1 MGFAHLHV
9 HSEYSLLDGA
19 CRIGPLIERAK
30 ELGQTALAIT
40 DHGVMYGAVAFYKA
54 AVAAGIRPIIGCE
67 VYVAPRGMTDRVHG
81 VDDAYT
87 HLILLCRDE
96 TGYHNLCYLV
106 SAAFERGFYG
116 KPRIDWPLLHKHADG
131 LICLSGCV
139 AGDIPRAVLRG
150 DYEAAKA
157 RAVELQE
164 LFGEGN
170 FYLELQNHHMTDEAR
185 VRAALLRI
193 HRETGI
199 PLAATN
205 DVHYIK
211 KQDAYDQD
219 VLLCIQTGQT
229 LDSPDRL
236 RFPNDEFYL
245 KSEAEMRALFDEYP
259 DAVENTQRIADRCHF
274 DFTFGHYHL
283 PRFLLPEGE
292 TDADAYLTKLCARG
306 FEKRYGDR
314 PEVRKR
320 LDYELNMIRR
330 MGFVDYFLIVSDFI
344 GYAKA
349 QHIPVG
355 PGRGSAAG
363 SVVSY
368 CLGITDVDPVQ
379 YNLYFERF
387 LNPERVSMPDI
398 DVDFCV
404 QRRGEVIDYVI
415 RKYGADHVAQI
426 VTFGTMAARAENFY
440 EPFADMMRRVQAWP
454 IVLADGLQLGRS
466 PIEARTLVSLTAK
479 QLPSYGGSSQTA
491 ADDIA
496 HYRNLGYRVVVLAGD
511 MRRARILCEFLD
523 GHGIHAAADEHPD
536 ALPEP
541 GQCLVT
547 PGSLSAGIEF
557 PYARL
562 AILTDTQIAASGL
575 RRARHK
581 KQTNREKIN
590 SYTDLSVGDL
600 VVHEYHGI
608 GRFAG
613 IVQMPVDGAVKDY
626 IKISYAGADTL
637 YVPAT
642 QLDLVSK
649 YIGAGEDRPVKLSK
663 MGGTEW
669 ARTKTR
675 AKAAAKS
682 MAKELTALYAARS
695 RTKGHAFAPDSP
707 WQTEFEEH
715 FGYPETDDQLR
726 CIDEIKADM
735 EKPVPMDRL
744 LCGDVGYGKTEV
756 ALRAVMKCVLDGR
769 QAAILVPTTVL
780 AQQHYQTAVQRFYGF
795 PVEIRMLS
803 RFCSQGQ
810 IRQTLA
816 DMRSGKCDL
825 VIGTHKLL
833 QKNIE
838 FKNLGLLIVDE
849 EQRFGVAHKEHIKEM
864 SRAVDVLTLSAT
876 PIPRTLNMALSG
888 IRDMSTIEEPPQ
900 DRIPVQ
906 TFVMEHDWNVLC
918 DAMRRELQ
926 RGGQV
931 YYLHNRIENI
941 ERTALRISKMLDG
954 AVVDVAH
961 GQMNEEQLSTVMER
975 MVTGETQILVCTT
988 IIETGIDI
996 PNVNTLI
1003 IEDADRMGLA
1013 QLHQLRGRVGRSNR
1027 RASAYLTFRR
1037 GRELSEIAEKR
1048 LSAIREFAEFNSG
1061 FRIAMRDLEIRGAG
1075 SLLGAEQ
1082 SGHMIDVG
1090 YDMYLK
1096 LLEEAVLEERG
1107 EKPEQ
1112 RAECAADLAVSANI
1126 PESYVPSQ
1134 EQRMDLYRRIAL
1146 VRTEAEADD
1155 LMDEVIDRFGDPP
1168 PSVYTLV
1175 QVALLRADAGK
1186 VGVTDISQ
1194 KNGCL
1199 KFLLAQFDMQK
1210 VSALYARPEFK
1221 GRLKVDAGAKPGV
1234 ILRLKT
1240 RTHVIEQARAFVSA
1254 WADAQGDRA

>member
-1 MGFAHLHV
+1 MAQGMNKLNEALASLPEVRELLLSLDAGTSPIAVSGLSGV
-9 HSEYSLLDGA
+9 HRAQLISAVREKTQRPLLIVCADENEANRMALDLTALLGEEASLLFAREWQLRDRVAASHGWEQQ
-19 CRIGPLIERAK
+19 RIGSLCRLAAGEAPVLVATVDGLMQRTLPPDALHSAVTQITPGARFDLNVLSKKLVESGYTRAETVEGVGQFALRGGILDIYSPLSAPVRVEFFDDEVDAMGEFDLATQRRTQNVKTLTVLPAAEVLPALSDGGREKMLERLSRAAQKIEKKATDSPIVKTLRGDIERLANDLPLGGMDRYLAACYPDEVCALDYLSPDTLIAVSDGMRVLERSKNYHWELSEDVKPLIEEGVLCGEFAS
-30 ELGQTALAIT
+30 LALSQEALS
-40 DHGVMYGAVAFYKA
+40 HRMSAFP
-54 AVAAGIRPIIGCE
+54 V
-67 VYVAPRGMTDRVHG
+67 
-81 VDDAYT
+81 
-87 HLILLCRDE
+87 LLLDSLPTSR
-96 TGYHNLCYLV
+96 NLL
-106 SAAFERGFYG
+106 
-116 KPRIDWPLLHKHADG
+116 P
-131 LICLSGCV
+131 
-139 AGDIPRAVLRG
+139 PRAILSMN
-150 DYEAAKA
+150 A
-157 RAVELQE
+157 R
-164 LFGEGN
+164 
-170 FYLELQNHHMTDEAR
+170 
-185 VRAALLRI
+185 
-193 HRETGI
+193 
-199 PLAATN
+199 
-205 DVHYIK
+205 
-211 KQDAYDQD
+211 
-219 VLLCIQTGQT
+219 
-229 LDSPDRL
+229 S
-236 RFPNDEFYL
+236 
-245 KSEAEMRALFDEYP
+245 
-259 DAVENTQRIADRCHF
+259 
-274 DFTFGHYHL
+274 
-283 PRFLLPEGE
+283 
-292 TDADAYLTKLCARG
+292 
-306 FEKRYGDR
+306 
-314 PEVRKR
+314 
-320 LDYELNMIRR
+320 
-330 MGFVDYFLIVSDFI
+330 
-344 GYAKA
+344 
-349 QHIPVG
+349 
-355 PGRGSAAG
+355 
-363 SVVSY
+363 
-368 CLGITDVDPVQ
+368 
-379 YNLYFERF
+379 
-387 LNPERVSMPDI
+387 
-398 DVDFCV
+398 
-404 QRRGEVIDYVI
+404 
-415 RKYGADHVAQI
+415 
-426 VTFGTMAARAENFY
+426 
-440 EPFADMMRRVQAWP
+440 
-454 IVLADGLQLGRS
+454 
-466 PIEARTLVSLTAK
+466 
-479 QLPSYGGSSQTA
+479 LPSYGGSLETA
-491 ADDIA
+491 
-496 HYRNLGYRVVVLAGD
+496 AGD
-511 MRRARILCEFLD
+511 MERYLGAGCGVLVLCGNETRAKNLQRLLEERGLRAQLD
-523 GHGIHAAADEHPD
+523 LKNTR
-536 ALPEP
+536 LPVPHETVI
-541 GQCLVT
+541 GL
-547 PGSLSAGIEF
+547 GALSAGSEY
-557 PYARL
+557 PQL
-562 AILTDTQIAASGL
+562 KLVILTEGQLTAPLSGKRAKARPKKETSARAAL
-575 RRARHK
+575 R
-581 KQTNREKIN
+581 
-590 SYTDLSVGDL
+590 SYEDLSPGDL
-600 VVHEYHGI
+600 VVHVHHGI

-613 IVQMPVDGAVKDY
+613 IERMRVDGVDKDY
-626 IKISYAGADTL
+626 IKICYAGNDSL

-642 QLDLVSK
+642 QLDMVSK
-649 YIGAGEDRPVKLSK
+649 YIGGHGEDEDGQPRAKLSK
-663 MGGTEW
+663 LGGTDW
-669 ARTKTR
+669 SR
-675 AKAAAKS
+675 AKTKARAAAKDL
-682 MAKELTALYAARS
+682 AKGLIALYAERQ
-695 RTKGHAFAPDSP
+695 RRPGFAFSPDSP
-707 WQTEFEEH
+707 WQKEFEEA
-715 FGYPETDDQLR
+715 FDYEETDDQLR
-726 CIDEIKADM
+726 AIAEIKSDM
-735 EKPVPMDRL
+735 ERSTPMDRL

>member
-1 MGFAHLHV
+1 MFLVAQAEQLFGDTEAAALPALLESGRLPARISGLPASARALLAASMHAQLDAPVLAVCPDEAAAELFQKDLSALLGQDVPLLTARDYTFYTVESVSRQTEQKRLSALYALAAGTAPAVVCTVSGLLQRAMPKEKLLQAAFEIRDGSSLPPEDAEDALLRCGYLRTAQVEGPGQFSRRGGILDFFSPAYPQPVRVEFWGDDVDSMGFFDPE
-9 HSEYSLLDGA
+9 SQRRTQPLDS
-19 CRIGPLIERAK
+19 CRILPAAETLPPLYPGGSAALGEKLQKLAGRAAAKKDSDTAQKLAEALRADGEKLCADCVLPAADRYMGFVYDTFATALDYLAPEAAVLIDQPARCAERAK
-30 ELGQTALAIT
+30 E
-40 DHGVMYGAVAFYKA
+40 
-54 AVAAGIRPIIGCE
+54 
-67 VYVAPRGMTDRVHG
+67 
-81 VDDAYT
+81 YT
-87 HLILLCRDE
+87 TQLRE
-96 TGYHNLCYLV
+96 
-106 SAAFERGFYG
+106 
-116 KPRIDWPLLHKHADG
+116 
-131 LICLSGCV
+131 
-139 AGDIPRAVLRG
+139 DI
-150 DYEAAKA
+150 
-157 RAVELQE
+157 
-164 LFGEGN
+164 
-170 FYLELQNHHMTDEAR
+170 
-185 VRAALLRI
+185 ALL
-193 HRETGI
+193 
-199 PLAATN
+199 
-205 DVHYIK
+205 
-211 KQDAYDQD
+211 
-219 VLLCIQTGQT
+219 
-229 LDSPDRL
+229 
-236 RFPNDEFYL
+236 
-245 KSEAEMRALFDEYP
+245 
-259 DAVENTQRIADRCHF
+259 
-274 DFTFGHYHL
+274 
-283 PRFLLPEGE
+283 
-292 TDADAYLTKLCARG
+292 
-306 FEKRYGDR
+306 
-314 PEVRKR
+314 VR
-320 LDYELNMIRR
+320 
-330 MGFVDYFLIVSDFI
+330 S
-344 GYAKA
+344 
-349 QHIPVG
+349 
-355 PGRGSAAG
+355 
-363 SVVSY
+363 
-368 CLGITDVDPVQ
+368 
-379 YNLYFERF
+379 
-387 LNPERVSMPDI
+387 
-398 DVDFCV
+398 
-404 QRRGEVIDYVI
+404 
-415 RKYGADHVAQI
+415 
-426 VTFGTMAARAENFY
+426 GTMAARAENFY

-803 RFCSQGQ
+803 RFCTQSQV
-810 IRQTLA
+810 RQTLA

-906 TFVMEHDWNVLC
+906 TFVMEHDWGVIA
-918 DAMRRELQ
+918 DAIRRELQ

-931 YYLHNRIENI
+931 YYLHNRVEDI
-941 ERTALRISKMLDG
+941 ERTTKRLHELLDDVTI
-954 AVVDVAH
+954 AVAH
-961 GQMNEEQLSTVMER
+961 GQMDKAMLSNVMER
-975 MVTGETQILVCTT
+975 VVSGEVQVLVCTT

-1003 IEDADRMGLA
+1003 IEDADKLGLA
-1013 QLHQLRGRVGRSNR
+1013 QLHQIRGRVGRSTR
-1027 RASAYLTFRR
+1027 SASAYLTFRR
-1037 GRELSEIAEKR
+1037 DKVLTEVAEKR
-1048 LSAIREFAEFNSG
+1048 LNAIRDFAQFGSG
-1061 FRIAMRDLEIRGAG
+1061 IKIAMRDLEIRGAG
-1075 SLLGAEQ
+1075 NLLGAEQ

-1090 YDMYLK
+1090 YDMYMK
-1096 LLEEAVLEERG
+1096 LLSEAVLEARG
-1107 EKPEQ
+1107 IEVPT
-1112 RAECAADLAVSANI
+1112 RAECSADLAVAANI
-1126 PESYVPSQ
+1126 PDRYISSP
-1134 EQRMDLYRRIAL
+1134 EQRMDIYRRIAL
-1146 VRTEAEADD
+1146 IRTEEEADD
-1155 LMDEVIDRFGDPP
+1155 LTDELIDRFGETPP
-1168 PSVYTLV
+1168 GVNALIH
-1175 QVALLRADAGK
+1175 VALLRGEAGRA
-1186 VGVTDISQ
+1186 GITDISQ
-1194 KNGCL
+1194 KQGTL
-1199 KFLLAQFDMQK
+1199 RFTLSDFDMEK
-1210 VSALYARPEFK
+1210 VSALYAREEYK
-1221 GRLKVDAGAKPGV
+1221 NRLRVEAGSKPCLSLKIKNKNRV
-1234 ILRLKT
+1234 IDEARSFAADWAACGQT
-1240 RTHVIEQARAFVSA
+1240 AEQST
-1254 WADAQGDRA
+1254 

>member
-1 MGFAHLHV
+1 MFLVAQAEQLFGDTEAAALPALLESGRLPARISGLPASARALLAASMHAQLDAPVLAVCPDEAAAELFQKDLSALLGQDVPLLTARDYTFYTVESVSRQTEQKRLSALYALAAGTAPAVVCTVSGLLQRAMPKEKLLQAAFEIRDGSSLPPEDAEDALLRCGYLRTAQVEGPGQFSRRGGILDFFSPAYPQPVRVEFWGDDVDSMGFFDPE
-9 HSEYSLLDGA
+9 SQRRTQPLDS
-19 CRIGPLIERAK
+19 CRILPAAETLPPLYPGGSAALGEKLQKLAGRAAAKKDSDTAQKLAEALRADGEKLCADCVLPAADRYMGFVYDTFATALDYLAPEAAVLIDQPARCAERAK
-30 ELGQTALAIT
+30 E
-40 DHGVMYGAVAFYKA
+40 
-54 AVAAGIRPIIGCE
+54 
-67 VYVAPRGMTDRVHG
+67 
-81 VDDAYT
+81 YT
-87 HLILLCRDE
+87 TQLRE
-96 TGYHNLCYLV
+96 
-106 SAAFERGFYG
+106 
-116 KPRIDWPLLHKHADG
+116 
-131 LICLSGCV
+131 
-139 AGDIPRAVLRG
+139 DI
-150 DYEAAKA
+150 
-157 RAVELQE
+157 
-164 LFGEGN
+164 
-170 FYLELQNHHMTDEAR
+170 
-185 VRAALLRI
+185 ALL
-193 HRETGI
+193 
-199 PLAATN
+199 
-205 DVHYIK
+205 
-211 KQDAYDQD
+211 
-219 VLLCIQTGQT
+219 
-229 LDSPDRL
+229 
-236 RFPNDEFYL
+236 
-245 KSEAEMRALFDEYP
+245 
-259 DAVENTQRIADRCHF
+259 
-274 DFTFGHYHL
+274 
-283 PRFLLPEGE
+283 
-292 TDADAYLTKLCARG
+292 
-306 FEKRYGDR
+306 
-314 PEVRKR
+314 VR
-320 LDYELNMIRR
+320 
-330 MGFVDYFLIVSDFI
+330 S
-344 GYAKA
+344 
-349 QHIPVG
+349 
-355 PGRGSAAG
+355 
-363 SVVSY
+363 
-368 CLGITDVDPVQ
+368 
-379 YNLYFERF
+379 
-387 LNPERVSMPDI
+387 
-398 DVDFCV
+398 
-404 QRRGEVIDYVI
+404 
-415 RKYGADHVAQI
+415 
-426 VTFGTMAARAENFY
+426 GTMAARAENFY

-756 ALRAVMKCVLDGR
+756 ALRAVMKCILDGK

-780 AQQHYQTAVQRFYGF
+780 AQQHYATAVNRFRSF
-795 PVEIRMLS
+795 PVNIEVLS
-803 RFCSQGQ
+803 RFRTPAQVRD
-810 IRQTLA
+810 ILA
-816 DMRSGKCDL
+816 RTQAGKVDL
-825 VIGTHKLL
+825 LIGTHKLL
-833 QKNIE
+833 QKDLQ
-838 FKNLGLLIVDE
+838 FHDLGLLVIDE
-849 EQRFGVAHKEHIKEM
+849 EQRFGVTHKEKLRE
-864 SRAVDVLTLSAT
+864 RARQVDTLTLSAT

-888 IRDMSTIEEPPQ
+888 IRDMSTIEEPPH
-900 DRIPVQ
+900 DRQPVQ
-906 TFVMEHDWNVLC
+906 TYVMEHEWPVI
-918 DAMRRELQ
+918 AEAIRRELS

-931 YYLHNRIENI
+931 YYLHNRVENI
-941 ERTALRISKMLDG
+941 ESTAGRLRQWLGEDAAIG
-954 AVVDVAH
+954 IAH
-961 GQMNEEQLSTVMER
+961 GKMAERELSSVMQQMAD
-975 MVTGETQILVCTT
+975 GEIQVLVCTT

-1003 IEDADRMGLA
+1003 IEDADRLGLS
-1013 QLHQLRGRVGRSNR
+1013 QLHQIRGRIGRSAR
-1027 RASAYLTFRR
+1027 RAYAYLTYRP
-1037 GRELSEIAEKR
+1037 GKVLTEVAGKR
-1048 LSAIREFAEFNSG
+1048 LSAIREYVAFGSG

-1075 SLLGAEQ
+1075 NLLGPEQ
-1082 SGHMIDVG
+1082 SGYLMSVG
-1090 YDMYLK
+1090 YDMYLR
-1096 LLEEAVLEERG
+1096 LLNDAVLEQQGR
-1107 EKPEQ
+1107 EKDIRPD
-1112 RAECAADLAVSANI
+1112 CSADLATSAHI
-1126 PESYVPSQ
+1126 PERYVPSAH
-1134 EQRMDLYRRIAL
+1134 QRMDLYRRMAAIRTTEEASDL
-1146 VRTEAEADD
+1146 V
-1155 LMDEVIDRFGDPP
+1155 DELTDRYGDPP
-1168 PSVYTLV
+1168 KPVMALLD
-1175 QVALLRADAGK
+1175 VALLRAAAADVFITDITQRAGVVAFTFDSRVDVPSLMAVCSMPGYRNRLRLSAGEPPRLRLHLAPGEDALSAAGK
-1186 VGVTDISQ
+1186 LT
-1194 KNGCL
+1194 
-1199 KFLLAQFDMQK
+1199 
-1210 VSALYARPEFK
+1210 EE
-1221 GRLKVDAGAKPGV
+1221 
-1234 ILRLKT
+1234 LRLKK
-1240 RTHVIEQARAFVSA
+1240 EELGKAARE
-1254 WADAQGDRA
+1254 GDNL

>member
-1 MGFAHLHV
+1 MFLVAQAGQLFGDTEAAALPALLESGRLPARISGLPASARALLTASMHAQLDAPVLAVCPDEAAAELFQKDLSALLGQDVPLLTARDYTFYTVESVSRQTEQKRLSALYALAAGTAPAVVCTVSGLLQRAMPKEKLLQAAFEIRDGSSLPPEDAEDALLRCGYLRTAQVEGAGQFSRRGGILDFFSPAYPQPVRVEFWGDDVDSMGFFDPESQRRTQPLE
-9 HSEYSLLDGA
+9 S
-19 CRIGPLIERAK
+19 CRILPAAETLPPLYPGGSAALGEKLQKLAGRAAAKKDNDTAQKLAESLRADGEKLCNDCVLPAADRYMGFVYDAFATALDYLAPEAAVLIDQPARCAERAK
-30 ELGQTALAIT
+30 EYTAQL
-40 DHGVMYGAVAFYKA
+40 
-54 AVAAGIRPIIGCE
+54 RE
-67 VYVAPRGMTDRVHG
+67 
-81 VDDAYT
+81 
-87 HLILLCRDE
+87 
-96 TGYHNLCYLV
+96 
-106 SAAFERGFYG
+106 
-116 KPRIDWPLLHKHADG
+116 
-131 LICLSGCV
+131 
-139 AGDIPRAVLRG
+139 DI
-150 DYEAAKA
+150 
-157 RAVELQE
+157 
-164 LFGEGN
+164 
-170 FYLELQNHHMTDEAR
+170 
-185 VRAALLRI
+185 ALL
-193 HRETGI
+193 
-199 PLAATN
+199 
-205 DVHYIK
+205 
-211 KQDAYDQD
+211 
-219 VLLCIQTGQT
+219 
-229 LDSPDRL
+229 
-236 RFPNDEFYL
+236 
-245 KSEAEMRALFDEYP
+245 
-259 DAVENTQRIADRCHF
+259 
-274 DFTFGHYHL
+274 
-283 PRFLLPEGE
+283 
-292 TDADAYLTKLCARG
+292 
-306 FEKRYGDR
+306 
-314 PEVRKR
+314 VR
-320 LDYELNMIRR
+320 
-330 MGFVDYFLIVSDFI
+330 S
-344 GYAKA
+344 
-349 QHIPVG
+349 
-355 PGRGSAAG
+355 
-363 SVVSY
+363 
-368 CLGITDVDPVQ
+368 
-379 YNLYFERF
+379 
-387 LNPERVSMPDI
+387 
-398 DVDFCV
+398 
-404 QRRGEVIDYVI
+404 
-415 RKYGADHVAQI
+415 
-426 VTFGTMAARAENFY
+426 GTMAARAETFY

-496 HYRNLGYRVVVLAGD
+496 HYQNLGYRVVVLAGD

-523 GHGIHAAADEHPD
+523 GHGIHAAAAEHPD

-547 PGSLSAGIEF
+547 TGSLSAGIEF

-575 RRARHK
+575 RRAKHK

-833 QKNIE
+833 QKNIA

-849 EQRFGVAHKEHIKEM
+849 EQRFGVTHKERLKEL
-864 SRAVDVLTLSAT
+864 SRGVDVLTLSAT

-888 IRDMSTIEEPPQ
+888 LRDMSTIEQPPQ
-900 DRIPVQ
+900 DRYPVQ
-906 TFVMEHDWNVLC
+906 TFVLEHQDGIL
-918 DAMRRELQ
+918 DEAMRRELA

-931 YYLHNRIENI
+931 YYLHNRVESIDQCAAKI
-941 ERTALRISKMLDG
+941 KQRIPE
-954 AVVDVAH
+954 AEVAVAH
-961 GQMNEEQLSTVMER
+961 GKMNEEQLGDVMQS
-975 MVTGETQILVCTT
+975 MSNGEIQILVCTT

-1003 IEDADRMGLA
+1003 IEDADRLGLA
-1013 QLHQLRGRVGRSNR
+1013 QLHQIRGRVGRSSR
-1027 RASAYLTFRR
+1027 HAYAYLTFRK
-1037 GRELSEIAEKR
+1037 GKVLSEIAEKR
-1048 LSAIREFAEFNSG
+1048 LDTIREYAEFGSG
-1061 FRIAMRDLEIRGAG
+1061 FKIAMRDLEIRGAG
-1075 SLLGAEQ
+1075 DLLGAEQ
-1082 SGHMIDVG
+1082 SGHMMTVG

-1096 LLEEAVLEERG
+1096 LLEDAVLEERG
-1107 EKPEQ
+1107 EAAQKEPE
-1112 RAECAADLAVSANI
+1112 CTADLTVTANI
-1126 PESYVPSQ
+1126 NKDYVASG
-1134 EQRMDLYRRIAL
+1134 EQRMDLYRRMAAI
-1146 VRTEAEADD
+1146 RTQEDADE
-1155 LMDEVIDRFGDPP
+1155 LLDEIVDRFGDPP
-1168 PSVYTLV
+1168 KGVMNLIAI
-1175 QVALLRADAGK
+1175 ALLRARAAAAGITEITQKDGAVLLSLSTMDFAAISACCAEAQFKGRIFFSAGK
-1186 VGVTDISQ
+1186 VPMLSVKLKKAEDPLKLATQLVGVYAA
-1194 KNGCL
+1194 L
-1199 KFLLAQFDMQK
+1199 RAQT
-1210 VSALYARPEFK
+1210 
-1221 GRLKVDAGAKPGV
+1221 AG
-1234 ILRLKT
+1234 T
-1240 RTHVIEQARAFVSA
+1240 
-1254 WADAQGDRA
+1254 

>member
-1 MGFAHLHV
+1 MFLVAQAGQLFGDTEAAALPALLESGRLPARISGLPASARALLAASMHAQLDAPVLAVCPDEAAAELFQKDLSALLGQDVPLLTARDYTFYTVESVSRQTEQKRLSALYALAAGTAPAVVCTVSGLLQRAMPKKKLLQAAFEIRDGSSLPPEDAEDALLRCGYLRTAQVEGAGQFSRRGGILDFFSPAYPQPVRVEFWGDDVDSMGFFDPESQRRTQPLE
-9 HSEYSLLDGA
+9 S
-19 CRIGPLIERAK
+19 CRILPAAETLPPLYPGGSAALGEKLQKLAGRAAAKKDNDTAQKLAESLRADGEKLCNDCVLPAADRYMGFVYDAFATALDYLAPEAAVLIDQPARCAERAK
-30 ELGQTALAIT
+30 EYTAQ
-40 DHGVMYGAVAFYKA
+40 
-54 AVAAGIRPIIGCE
+54 
-67 VYVAPRGMTDRVHG
+67 
-81 VDDAYT
+81 
-87 HLILLCRDE
+87 
-96 TGYHNLCYLV
+96 
-106 SAAFERGFYG
+106 
-116 KPRIDWPLLHKHADG
+116 
-131 LICLSGCV
+131 
-139 AGDIPRAVLRG
+139 LRE
-150 DYEAAKA
+150 D
-157 RAVELQE
+157 V
-164 LFGEGN
+164 
-170 FYLELQNHHMTDEAR
+170 
-185 VRAALLRI
+185 ALL
-193 HRETGI
+193 
-199 PLAATN
+199 
-205 DVHYIK
+205 
-211 KQDAYDQD
+211 
-219 VLLCIQTGQT
+219 
-229 LDSPDRL
+229 
-236 RFPNDEFYL
+236 
-245 KSEAEMRALFDEYP
+245 
-259 DAVENTQRIADRCHF
+259 
-274 DFTFGHYHL
+274 
-283 PRFLLPEGE
+283 
-292 TDADAYLTKLCARG
+292 
-306 FEKRYGDR
+306 
-314 PEVRKR
+314 VR
-320 LDYELNMIRR
+320 
-330 MGFVDYFLIVSDFI
+330 S
-344 GYAKA
+344 
-349 QHIPVG
+349 
-355 PGRGSAAG
+355 
-363 SVVSY
+363 
-368 CLGITDVDPVQ
+368 
-379 YNLYFERF
+379 
-387 LNPERVSMPDI
+387 
-398 DVDFCV
+398 
-404 QRRGEVIDYVI
+404 
-415 RKYGADHVAQI
+415 
-426 VTFGTMAARAENFY
+426 GTMAARAETFY

-496 HYRNLGYRVVVLAGD
+496 HYQNLGYRVVVLAGD

-523 GHGIHAAADEHPD
+523 GHGIHAAAAEHPD

-547 PGSLSAGIEF
+547 AGSLSAGIEF
-557 PYARL
+557 PYAKL

-575 RRARHK
+575 RRAKHK
-581 KQTNREKIN
+581 KQSNREKIN

-803 RFCSQGQ
+803 RFCTQSQV
-810 IRQTLA
+810 RQTLA
-816 DMRSGKCDL
+816 DMRTGKCDL

-900 DRIPVQ
+900 DRYPVQ
-906 TFVMEHDWNVLC
+906 TFVLEHNETLLL
-918 DAMRRELQ
+918 DAIRRELE

-931 YYLHNRIENI
+931 FYLHNRVETIDKCAARI
-941 ERTALRISKMLDG
+941 KALLGDAG
-954 AVVDVAH
+954 EVGVAH
-961 GQMNEEQLSTVMER
+961 GKMGEEALSDVMQR
-975 MVTGETQILVCTT
+975 MSEGELQVLVCTT
-988 IIETGIDI
+988 IIETGLDI

-1003 IEDADRMGLA
+1003 IEDADRLGLA
-1013 QLHQLRGRVGRSNR
+1013 QLHQLRGRVGRSSR
-1027 RASAYLTFRR
+1027 HAYAYLTFRK
-1037 GRELSEIAEKR
+1037 GKVLSEIAEKR
-1048 LSAIREFAEFNSG
+1048 LSAIREYAEFGSG
-1061 FRIAMRDLEIRGAG
+1061 FKIAMRDLEIRGAG
-1075 SLLGAEQ
+1075 DLLGAEQ
-1082 SGHMIDVG
+1082 SGHMLSVG

-1096 LLEEAVLEERG
+1096 LLEDAVLEERG
-1107 EKPEQ
+1107 EKSLEEPE
-1112 RAECAADLAVSANI
+1112 CTADLTVTANI
-1126 PESYVPSQ
+1126 DKNYVSSG
-1134 EQRMDLYRRIAL
+1134 EQRMDLYRRMAA
-1146 VRTEAEADD
+1146 VRTQEDADD
-1155 LMDEVIDRFGDPP
+1155 LLDEIVDRYGDPP
-1168 PSVYTLV
+1168 KGVMNLLAI
-1175 QVALLRADAGK
+1175 ALLRARAAAAGITEITQKDGSVLFTLAVMDFPAISAVCAEAAFKSRTFFSAGK
-1186 VGVTDISQ
+1186 SPMLTV
-1194 KNGCL
+1194 
-1199 KFLLAQFDMQK
+1199 
-1210 VSALYARPEFK
+1210 
-1221 GRLKVDAGAKPGV
+1221 RLKKGEDP
-1234 ILRLKT
+1234 LKLS
-1240 RTHVIEQARAFVSA
+1240 EQLVSRYAIARN
-1254 WADAQGDRA
+1254 G

>member
-1 MGFAHLHV
+1 MFLVAQAGQLFGDTEAAALPALLESGRLPARISGLPASARALLAASMHAQLDAPVLAVCPDEAAAELFQKDLSALLGQDVPLLTARDYTFYTVESVSRQTEQKRLSALYALAAGTAPAVVCTVSGLLQRAMPKEKLLQAAFEIRDGSSLPPEDAEDALLRCGYLRTAQVEGPGQFSRRGGILDFFSPAYPQPVRVEFWGDDVDSMGFFDPESQRRTQPLE
-9 HSEYSLLDGA
+9 S
-19 CRIGPLIERAK
+19 CRILPAAETLPPLYPGGSAALGEKLQKLADRTAAKKDNETAQKLAEALRADGEKLCNDCVLPAADRYMGFVYDAFATALDYLAPEAAMLIDQPARCAERAK
-30 ELGQTALAIT
+30 E
-40 DHGVMYGAVAFYKA
+40 
-54 AVAAGIRPIIGCE
+54 
-67 VYVAPRGMTDRVHG
+67 
-81 VDDAYT
+81 YT
-87 HLILLCRDE
+87 TQLRE
-96 TGYHNLCYLV
+96 
-106 SAAFERGFYG
+106 
-116 KPRIDWPLLHKHADG
+116 
-131 LICLSGCV
+131 
-139 AGDIPRAVLRG
+139 DI
-150 DYEAAKA
+150 
-157 RAVELQE
+157 
-164 LFGEGN
+164 
-170 FYLELQNHHMTDEAR
+170 
-185 VRAALLRI
+185 ALL
-193 HRETGI
+193 
-199 PLAATN
+199 
-205 DVHYIK
+205 
-211 KQDAYDQD
+211 
-219 VLLCIQTGQT
+219 
-229 LDSPDRL
+229 
-236 RFPNDEFYL
+236 
-245 KSEAEMRALFDEYP
+245 
-259 DAVENTQRIADRCHF
+259 
-274 DFTFGHYHL
+274 
-283 PRFLLPEGE
+283 
-292 TDADAYLTKLCARG
+292 
-306 FEKRYGDR
+306 
-314 PEVRKR
+314 VR
-320 LDYELNMIRR
+320 
-330 MGFVDYFLIVSDFI
+330 S
-344 GYAKA
+344 
-349 QHIPVG
+349 
-355 PGRGSAAG
+355 
-363 SVVSY
+363 
-368 CLGITDVDPVQ
+368 
-379 YNLYFERF
+379 
-387 LNPERVSMPDI
+387 
-398 DVDFCV
+398 
-404 QRRGEVIDYVI
+404 
-415 RKYGADHVAQI
+415 
-426 VTFGTMAARAENFY
+426 GTMAARAETFY
-440 EPFADMMRRVQAWP
+440 EPFADMMRRVQVWP

-466 PIEARTLVSLTAK
+466 PIEVRTLVSLTAK

-496 HYRNLGYRVVVLAGD
+496 HYQNLGYRVVVLAGD

-523 GHGIHAAADEHPD
+523 GHGIHAAAAEHPD

-547 PGSLSAGIEF
+547 AGSLSAGIEF

-575 RRARHK
+575 RRAKHK

-649 YIGAGEDRPVKLSK
+649 YIGAGEDHPVKLSK

-803 RFCSQGQ
+803 RFCSQSQ

-864 SRAVDVLTLSAT
+864 SRGVDVLTLSAT
-876 PIPRTLNMALSG
+876 PIPRTLNMAMSG
-888 IRDMSTIEEPPQ
+888 IRDMSTIEEPPE
-900 DRIPVQ
+900 DRLPVQ
-906 TFVMEHDWNVLC
+906 TYVMEHDWGVIA
-918 DAMRRELQ
+918 DAIRREIQ

-931 YYLHNRIENI
+931 YYLHNRVEDI
-941 ERTALRISKMLDG
+941 ERTTKRLHELLDDVTI
-954 AVVDVAH
+954 AVAH
-961 GQMNEEQLSTVMER
+961 GQMDKAMLSNVMER
-975 MVTGETQILVCTT
+975 VVSGEVQVLVCTT

-1003 IEDADRMGLA
+1003 IEDADKLGLA
-1013 QLHQLRGRVGRSNR
+1013 QLHQIRGRVGRSTR
-1027 RASAYLTFRR
+1027 SASAYLTFRR
-1037 GRELSEIAEKR
+1037 DKVLTEVAEKR
-1048 LSAIREFAEFNSG
+1048 LNAIRDFAQFGSG
-1061 FRIAMRDLEIRGAG
+1061 IKIAMRDLEIRGAG
-1075 SLLGAEQ
+1075 NLLGAEQ

-1090 YDMYLK
+1090 YDMYMK
-1096 LLEEAVLEERG
+1096 LLSEAVLEARG
-1107 EKPEQ
+1107 IEVPT
-1112 RAECAADLAVSANI
+1112 RAECSADLAVAANI
-1126 PESYVPSQ
+1126 PDRYISSP
-1134 EQRMDLYRRIAL
+1134 EQRMDIYRRIAL
-1146 VRTEAEADD
+1146 IRTEEEADD
-1155 LMDEVIDRFGDPP
+1155 LTDELIDRFGETPP
-1168 PSVYTLV
+1168 GVNALIH
-1175 QVALLRADAGK
+1175 VALLRGEAGRA
-1186 VGVTDISQ
+1186 GITDISQ
-1194 KNGCL
+1194 KQGTL
-1199 KFLLAQFDMQK
+1199 RFTLSDFDMEK
-1210 VSALYARPEFK
+1210 VSALYAREEYK
-1221 GRLKVDAGAKPGV
+1221 NRLRVEAGSKPCISLKIKNKNRV
-1234 ILRLKT
+1234 IDEARSFAADWAACGQT
-1240 RTHVIEQARAFVSA
+1240 AEQST
-1254 WADAQGDRA
+1254 

>member
-1 MGFAHLHV
+1 MFLVAQAGQLFGDTEAAALPALLESGRLPARISGLPASARALLAASMHAQLDAPVLAVCPDEAAAELFQKDLSALLGQDVPLLTARDYTFYTVESVSRQTEQKRLSALYALAAGTAPAVVCTVSGLLQRAMPKEKLLQAAFEIRDGSSLPPEDAEDALLRCGYLRTAQVEGPGQFSRRGGILDFFSPAYPQPVRVEFWGDDVDSMGFFDPESQRRTQPLE
-9 HSEYSLLDGA
+9 S
-19 CRIGPLIERAK
+19 CRILPAAETLPPLYPGGSAALGEKLQKLAGRAAAKKDNDTAQKLAESLRADGEKLCNDCVLPAADRYMGFVYDAFATALDYLAPEAAVLIDQPARCAERAK
-30 ELGQTALAIT
+30 EYTAQL
-40 DHGVMYGAVAFYKA
+40 
-54 AVAAGIRPIIGCE
+54 RE
-67 VYVAPRGMTDRVHG
+67 
-81 VDDAYT
+81 
-87 HLILLCRDE
+87 
-96 TGYHNLCYLV
+96 
-106 SAAFERGFYG
+106 
-116 KPRIDWPLLHKHADG
+116 
-131 LICLSGCV
+131 
-139 AGDIPRAVLRG
+139 DI
-150 DYEAAKA
+150 
-157 RAVELQE
+157 
-164 LFGEGN
+164 
-170 FYLELQNHHMTDEAR
+170 
-185 VRAALLRI
+185 ALL
-193 HRETGI
+193 
-199 PLAATN
+199 
-205 DVHYIK
+205 
-211 KQDAYDQD
+211 
-219 VLLCIQTGQT
+219 
-229 LDSPDRL
+229 
-236 RFPNDEFYL
+236 
-245 KSEAEMRALFDEYP
+245 
-259 DAVENTQRIADRCHF
+259 
-274 DFTFGHYHL
+274 
-283 PRFLLPEGE
+283 
-292 TDADAYLTKLCARG
+292 
-306 FEKRYGDR
+306 
-314 PEVRKR
+314 VR
-320 LDYELNMIRR
+320 
-330 MGFVDYFLIVSDFI
+330 S
-344 GYAKA
+344 
-349 QHIPVG
+349 
-355 PGRGSAAG
+355 
-363 SVVSY
+363 
-368 CLGITDVDPVQ
+368 
-379 YNLYFERF
+379 
-387 LNPERVSMPDI
+387 
-398 DVDFCV
+398 
-404 QRRGEVIDYVI
+404 
-415 RKYGADHVAQI
+415 
-426 VTFGTMAARAENFY
+426 GTMAARAETFY

-466 PIEARTLVSLTAK
+466 PIEVRTLVSLTAK

-496 HYRNLGYRVVVLAGD
+496 HYQNLGYRVAVLAGD

-523 GHGIHAAADEHPD
+523 GHGIHAAAAEHPD

-547 PGSLSAGIEF
+547 AGSLSAGIEF

-575 RRARHK
+575 RRAKHK

-833 QKNIE
+833 QKNIA

-931 YYLHNRIENI
+931 YYLHNRIDDI
-941 ERTALRISKMLDG
+941 ERTARKISDLLEDVTVG
-954 AVVDVAH
+954 VAH
-961 GQMNEEQLSTVMER
+961 GQMDKNMLANVMEN
-975 MVTGETQILVCTT
+975 VANGQIQVLVCTT

-1003 IEDADRMGLA
+1003 IEDADHLGLA
-1013 QLHQLRGRVGRSNR
+1013 QLHQIRGRVGRSTR
-1027 RASAYLTFRR
+1027 RASAYLTFKRDKVLT
-1037 GRELSEIAEKR
+1037 EVAEKR
-1048 LSAIREFAEFNSG
+1048 LNAIRDFAAFGSG
-1061 FRIAMRDLEIRGAG
+1061 FKIAMRDLEIRGAG
-1075 SLLGAEQ
+1075 NLLGAEQ

-1090 YDMYLK
+1090 YDMYMK
-1096 LLEEAVLEERG
+1096 LLSEAVLEARG
-1107 EKPEQ
+1107 IEVPA
-1112 RAECAADLAVSANI
+1112 RADCSADLAVAANI
-1126 PESYVPSQ
+1126 PDRYIPSQ
-1134 EQRMDLYRRIAL
+1134 EQRMDIYRRIAL
-1146 VRTEAEADD
+1146 IRTEDEADD
-1155 LMDEVIDRFGDPP
+1155 LTDELIDRFGDPP
-1168 PSVYTLV
+1168 PGVNALIH
-1175 QVALLRADAGK
+1175 VALLRGEAGK
-1186 VGVTDISQ
+1186 AGVTDISQ
-1194 KNGCL
+1194 KQGYL
-1199 KFLLAQFDMQK
+1199 KFTLRDFDMEK
-1210 VSALYARPEFK
+1210 LSALYARPEYK
-1221 GRLKVDAGAKPGV
+1221 GRLRVEAGSKPCV
-1234 ILRLKT
+1234 SLRLKAKG
-1240 RTHVIEQARAFVSA
+1240 RVIDEARAFVHEWGA
-1254 WADAQGDRA
+1254 EKAE